1 MRLPILAA
9 LIAAAP
15 VSPQAT
21 TALDGPTI
29 LDRTTAAAG
38 GERWAKARTLYLAG
52 SAVFYGPEGASPR
65 SVADDYRMWRIY
77 DPARVAA
84 HAAEGKVRITA
95 RSHGRLLFT
104 VGYDGE
110 TSWNERGIIPK
121 AEADAFWASNF
132 GFGIIRH
139 ARDPGFSAVRVADDT
154 VRLTDPTGAVTL
166 FGIDRGSYAIRR
178 MSFATPRGWHERI
191 YDDFVRLKPS
201 GWLQA
206 RSVTLYYN
214 GIKQNTVRW
223 RDAVVD
229 GPIDDALF
237 RPGS

>member
-1 MRLPILAA
+1 MPPKARCGLSRSRKGRNGC
-9 LIAAAP
+9 
-15 VSPQAT
+15 SPSAT
-21 TALDGPTI
+21 TA
-29 LDRTTAAAG
+29 
-38 GERWAKARTLYLAG
+38 
-52 SAVFYGPEGASPR
+52 S
-65 SVADDYRMWRIY
+65 
-77 DPARVAA
+77 
-84 HAAEGKVRITA
+84 
-95 RSHGRLLFT
+95 
-104 VGYDGE
+104 

-139 ARDPGFSAVRVADDT
+139 ARDPGFTAVRVADDSVGGRPLLS

-166 FGIDRGSYAIRR
+166 FGIDRASYAIRR

-214 GIKQNTVRW
+214 GVKQNTVHW

-237 RPGS
+237 RPVG